1 MTVLDPADL
10 VVIAGRTLGIGTDD
24 ALARMDIGAAQDAL
38 AEARPAGQAAG
49 QARSTGFPDR
59 AAAAAAAVGLVR
71 ALLRHRPFPEHG
83 QQVAVAA
90 GLQFLSLNGW
100 RADLN
105 PAGAAAVVVEALAS
119 GRLTPH
125 DAAAWLS
132 PRLSPVRR
140 AGQAPITVPRPSLRL
155 PVSLPTVRVPVV
167 RVPVV
172 RVPVV
177 RVPVGR
183 AVAGA
188 LLAVAVTGVSLLAA
202 ACSRGPAMLPSHA
215 APARAGSVSAVQQ
228 SSRSRMASGSRAV
241 PPADTAYAAC
251 IRSHGV
257 ESFPSPSAGGVTV
270 IAPAAGID
278 LESPR
283 FRSAESVCRVTVPTA
298 MVHIVEVGQPYQAGD
313 AKLRP
318 PLPTLPF
325 LTNTL
330 ILPLPF
336 LFSGRAEFRNLRD
349 ARCPHLWPASS
360 GIDPAKVR
368 LAVELRQRVE
378 ERAGLRVGGERGGD
392 VLGQVGALRTLRR
405 QFDGH
410 RVADHEPQAER
421 PRRTKGERPSAAGR
435 RRKCHADPP
444 AVDRAIY
451 MVHGLGAPH
460 LVRVKRNHD
469 HRAVAGTGSD
479 RDGEPLSA
487 HAPHPG
493 TTKAGCRVPVLRA
506 LTWQPSRR

>member
-1 MTVLDPADL
+1 VTALDAADL

-38 AEARPAGQAAG
+38 AEARPAGQSAG
-49 QARSTGFPDR
+49 QAHSTGFPDR

-167 RVPVV
+167 RVPV
-172 RVPVV
+172 
-177 RVPVGR
+177 GR

-228 SSRSRMASGSRAV
+228 SSGSRMAPGLRAV
-241 PPADTAYAAC
+241 LPADMAYAAC

-278 LESPR
+278 LNSPR
-283 FRSAESVCRVTVPTA
+283 FRSAESVCRVTVPT
-298 MVHIVEVGQPYQAGD
+298 Q
-313 AKLRP
+313 K
-318 PLPTLPF
+318 
-325 LTNTL
+325 
-330 ILPLPF
+330 
-336 LFSGRAEFRNLRD
+336 
-349 ARCPHLWPASS
+349 
-360 GIDPAKVR
+360 
-368 LAVELRQRVE
+368 
-378 ERAGLRVGGERGGD
+378 
-392 VLGQVGALRTLRR
+392 
-405 QFDGH
+405 
-410 RVADHEPQAER
+410 
-421 PRRTKGERPSAAGR
+421 
-435 RRKCHADPP
+435 
-444 AVDRAIY
+444 
-451 MVHGLGAPH
+451 
-460 LVRVKRNHD
+460 
-469 HRAVAGTGSD
+469 
-479 RDGEPLSA
+479 
-487 HAPHPG
+487 
-493 TTKAGCRVPVLRA
+493 
-506 LTWQPSRR
+506 